1 MSKIPINLITGFLG
15 AGKTSAIQSLLAQRP
30 PHERWAIL
38 INEYGMVSLDHI
50 LVNDIASEAINDAA
64 SEAATDAAQ
73 NQGPHQQG
81 TRASATDSS
90 GVDVDEM
97 AGGCFCCSLAMEL
110 PLMLARMIRRTQP
123 HRIIL
128 EPTGSGHPASVIDL
142 LRSGRLG
149 ERVELR
155 ATIALVDPRDCENP
169 RITNAD
175 VFHDQLQMADVV
187 AINFTDKCSADQ
199 IQRCRDLVTSLDPPK
214 LLVTET
220 TQGKLDLAWLDL
232 SGHMVRPPLFA
243 DAHSEET
250 HSATIDHSHT
260 HSNPLVTLGNA
271 IPAHPSGPQSP
282 SLITDQPLP
291 GNPVRFENQGLGK
304 FACGWVFHA
313 EDIFDRDE
321 IIDLLAGL
329 HPILRL
335 KGVFHCSDD
344 WWSIQRRGSDTRFQR
359 TAWRRDSR
367 VEIITEF
374 HSDGWQTLQ
383 EKMLSCVIPSR

>member
-1 MSKIPINLITGFLG
+1 MNKIPINLITGFLG

-30 PHERWAIL
+30 THERWAVL

-50 LVNDIASEAINDAA
+50 LVNDIASDVGNPE
-64 SEAATDAAQ
+64 
-73 NQGPHQQG
+73 G
-81 TRASATDSS
+81 SAKDNS

-149 ERVELR
+149 ERLELR

-175 VFHDQLQMADVV
+175 VFHDQLQMADVI
-187 AINFTDKCSADQ
+187 AINFGDKCSSDQ
-199 IQRCRDLVTSLDPPK
+199 IQRCRDLVVSLDPPK
-214 LLVTET
+214 LLITET
-220 TQGKLDLAWLDL
+220 IQGKLNLEWLDL
-232 SGHMVRPPLFA
+232 SGHMIRQPLFA
-243 DAHSEET
+243 DAHTAQHNSVHTEPT
-250 HSATIDHSHT
+250 RPATTPSATSENLVLT
-260 HSNPLVTLGNA
+260 NPFSP
-271 IPAHPSGPQSP
+271 PASSM
-282 SLITDQPLP
+282 IADQPAS
-291 GNPVRFENQGLGK
+291 GKPVRFENQGLGK
-304 FACGWVFHA
+304 FACGWVFH
-313 EDIFDRDE
+313 ECDVFDRDE

-344 WWSIQRRGSDTRFQR
+344 WWSIQRRGSDTQFQR

-374 HSDGWQTLQ
+374 QSDGWDVLE
-383 EKMLSCVIPSR
+383 EKMLNCRISSQ

>member
-1 MSKIPINLITGFLG
+1 MNKIPINLITGFLG

-30 PHERWAIL
+30 AHERWAVL

-50 LVNDIASEAINDAA
+50 LVNDIANDAGNT
-64 SEAATDAAQ
+64 E
-73 NQGPHQQG
+73 
-81 TRASATDSS
+81 DSTKDNS

-149 ERVELR
+149 ERLELR

-187 AINFTDKCSADQ
+187 AINFGDKCSSDQ
-199 IQRCRDLVTSLDPPK
+199 IQRCRNLVVSLDPPK
-214 LLVTET
+214 LLIAET
-220 TQGKLDLAWLDL
+220 TQGKLSLAWLDL
-232 SGHMVRPPLFA
+232 SGHMIRQPLFA
-243 DAHSEET
+243 DAHTVQHNSIASE
-250 HSATIDHSHT
+250 
-260 HSNPLVTLGNA
+260 NPELIN
-271 IPAHPSGPQSP
+271 PFSP
-282 SLITDQPLP
+282 PTDSIIADRPFH
-291 GNPVRFENQGLGK
+291 GKPVRFENQGLGK
-304 FACGWVFHA
+304 FACGWVFHEA
-313 EDIFDRDE
+313 DVFDRDE

-344 WWSIQRRGSDTRFQR
+344 WWSIQRRGSDTTFQR

-374 HSDGWQTLQ
+374 QSDGWDVLQ
-383 EKMLSCVIPSR
+383 EKMLNCRISSQ